1 MTESVVATG
10 PVPTLLAPGFGAGRT
25 EAERA
30 AATDHRNDWNS
41 REDSVAAQS
50 FWVETGRRFL
60 ENRTGVVAAV
70 IVLLLVISAILAPLI
85 SPDDPLIGIPR
96 QRLQNFGSPGHLLGT
111 DEQGRDMVARIL
123 YGGRLSLLAG
133 FVPTVAAAVVGTV
146 IGVAAG
152 VLRGAVQ
159 TVLMRFMDMLYA
171 FPAILLAIAVGA
183 SLGPGLTNTII
194 AVTIVYIPPVA
205 RVAEAATRR
214 VVTAEFVEAA
224 RLSGAG
230 TVRIAR
236 TQILPNV
243 LNDIIVYASGL
254 VGVAMIIA
262 ASLSFL
268 GLGSPPPAPEWG
280 YMLNSLRGAL
290 YDTPLV
296 AILPGFMIFLTSV
309 AFNLASDALREAMDS
324 RL

>member
-1 MTESVVATG
+1 MTEVMVER
-10 PVPTLLAPGFGAGRT
+10 PTPRLLPAGFGGARDDS
-25 EAERA
+25 ERLRA
-30 AATDHRNDWNS
+30 AEQRHMWDQQTDS
-41 REDSVAAQS
+41 AAAQS
-50 FWVETGRRFL
+50 FWMETGRRFL
-60 ENRTGVVAAV
+60 ENRTGVVAAL
-70 IVLLLVISAILAPLI
+70 IVLLLIISAVLAPLI
-85 SPDDPLIGIPR
+85 SPYDPLIGVPR
-96 QRLQNFGSPGHLLGT
+96 DRLANFGTTGHPLGT
-111 DEQGRDMVARIL
+111 DEQGRDMIARIL

-133 FVPTVAAAVVGTV
+133 FVPTVAAALIGTV
-146 IGVAAG
+146 IGVTAG
-152 VLRGAVQ
+152 MLGGVVQ
-159 TVLMRFMDMLYA
+159 TGLMRVMDMLYA

-205 RVAEAATRR
+205 RVAESATRR
-214 VVTAEFVEAA
+214 VITAEFIEAA

-230 TVRIAR
+230 RFRIAR

-268 GLGSPPPAPEWG
+268 GLGSAPPAPEWG

>member
-1 MTESVVATG
+1 MTDTIAE
-10 PVPTLLAPGFGAGRT
+10 PFRPRLLPGTFGAERT
-25 EAERA
+25 APER
-30 AATDHRNDWNS
+30 T
-41 REDSVAAQS
+41 VAADHQEAWNRVEDGVAGQS
-50 FWVETGRRFL
+50 FWIQTGRRFL
-60 ENRTGVVAAV
+60 DNKGGVVATV
-70 IVLLLVISAILAPLI
+70 IVLALIISAALAPVL
-85 SPDDPLIGIPR
+85 SPYDPLVGVPR
-96 QRLQNFGSPGHLLGT
+96 QRLQDFGSPGHLLGT
-111 DEQGRDMVARIL
+111 DEQGRDMLARIL

-133 FVPTVAAAVVGTV
+133 FLPTVLASVIGTA

-152 VLRGAVQ
+152 MIGGGMQ
-159 TVLMRFMDMLYA
+159 TALMRFMDMLYA

-194 AVTIVYIPPVA
+194 AVTIVYVPPVA
-205 RVAEAATRR
+205 RVAESATRR
-214 VVTAEFVEAA
+214 VMSAEYIESA

-230 TVRIAR
+230 MFRIAR

-243 LNDIIVYASGL
+243 MGEIIVYASGL

-268 GLGSPPPAPEWG
+268 GLGSAPPAPEWG

>member
-1 MTESVVATG
+1 MTEVTVER
-10 PVPTLLAPGFGAGRT
+10 PRPQLLGEGFGSGRT
-25 EAERA
+25 GEERLA
-30 AATDHRNDWNS
+30 AVKLREDWNAEQDGVTG
-41 REDSVAAQS
+41 RS
-50 FWVETGRRFL
+50 FWRETARRFA
-60 ENRTGVVAAV
+60 ENRTGMVAAT
-70 IVLLLVISAILAPLI
+70 IVALLIISAVFAPLL
-85 SPDDPLIGIPR
+85 SPYDPLVGIPR
-96 QRLQNFGSPGHLLGT
+96 QRLADFGAPGHLLGT
-111 DEQGRDMVARIL
+111 DEQGRDMFARIL

-133 FVPTVAAAVVGTV
+133 FLPTVAAAVIGTM
-146 IGVAAG
+146 IGVTAG
-152 VLRGAVQ
+152 MVGGVVQ
-159 TVLMRFMDMLYA
+159 TVLMRVMDMLYA

-194 AVTIVYIPPVA
+194 AVTIVYVPPVA
-205 RVAEAATRR
+205 RVAESATRR
-214 VVTAEFVEAA
+214 VITAEFIEAA

-230 TVRIAR
+230 RFRIAR

-268 GLGSPPPAPEWG
+268 GLGSAPPAPEWG